1 MVTKVEEIR
10 SYLIASIQN
19 GKLAPG
25 DRLPSIRQ
33 LANQFSCN
41 KDTVQRV
48 LMELRFDNY
57 VYAKPRSGY
66 YVFDSHEEEVEE
78 GVSLPN
84 SEIANIAYD
93 DFRLCL
99 NETLIGREDYL
110 FNYYYRQE
118 GLLDLSKAVAKLMEE
133 TGVYVPL
140 DDIVITAGTQQ
151 ALFILTQVT
160 FPNRK
165 SRVLIEEPTYP
176 RMIEL
181 IKTQNLPYETISR
194 GTHGIDFQRLEEIFQ
209 TQSIKFFMLYLAC
222 IILWEHPII
231 R

>member
-118 GLLDLSKAVAKLMEE
+118 GLLDLSKAWL
-133 TGVYVPL
+133 
-140 DDIVITAGTQQ
+140 
-151 ALFILTQVT
+151 
-160 FPNRK
+160 N
-165 SRVLIEEPTYP
+165 
-176 RMIEL
+176 
-181 IKTQNLPYETISR
+181 
-194 GTHGIDFQRLEEIFQ
+194 
-209 TQSIKFFMLYLAC
+209 
-222 IILWEHPII
+222 
-231 R
+231 

>member
-1 MVTKVEEIR
+1 
-10 SYLIASIQN
+10 
-19 GKLAPG
+19 
-25 DRLPSIRQ
+25 
-33 LANQFSCN
+33 
-41 KDTVQRV
+41 
-48 LMELRFDNY
+48 
-57 VYAKPRSGY
+57 
-66 YVFDSHEEEVEE
+66 

-194 GTHGIDFQRLEEIFQ
+194 GTHGIDFQRLE
-209 TQSIKFFMLYLAC
+209 
-222 IILWEHPII
+222 
-231 R
+231 